1 MDQRR
6 WIIGDPDHCI
16 AQIKALQEDSG
27 GFGAL
32 LMLTLEWTSTERW
45 YKSLEL
51 FARYVMPQFKG
62 SLRGITNSYERM
74 VEDAKQGR
82 DAQLAVG
89 ARPGADRPGAGPV
102 ARRAAQ
108 EGG

>member
-1 MDQRR
+1 M
-6 WIIGDPDHCI
+6 
-16 AQIKALQEDSG
+16 QEDSG

-62 SLRGITNSYERM
+62 SLKGITNSYERM
-74 VEDAKQGR
+74 VEDAKHGR
-82 DAQLAVG
+82 LPSSRSERVLAPTDRG
-89 ARPGADRPGAGPV
+89 QAR
-102 ARRAAQ
+102 
-108 EGG
+108 